1 MLTMM
6 AGALVGLA
14 LVQQTD
20 TVIPVRP
27 DARLQV
33 SGLGGEVVIRTW
45 NRNEL
50 RVVADHSSRDRIE
63 ITARGSYVKI
73 EAKTRMGAPRQVD
86 YNITIPATMDVELG
100 GTYMDIDVE
109 GVRGT
114 VNVETVQGDVRV
126 VGGSRF
132 ITAHSVQ
139 GDVDV
144 IGARGRVDAQ
154 SVNGEV
160 TVLDAAGDVR
170 AETVNGEIRLERIT
184 SPSVEAATV
193 NGEIVYDGTI
203 ENNGRYWFNTH
214 NGDVVVTI
222 PRDASVTV
230 SVSTFN
236 GDFESDFPVTL
247 THTRA
252 KRFSFTIGGGSAR
265 LELESFGG
273 TIRLVRPG
281 GR

>member
-6 AGALVGLA
+6 VGALFGLT

-63 ITARGSYVKI
+63 ITARGTYVKV
-73 EAKTRMGAPRQVD
+73 EAKTRMGVPRQVD

-100 GTYMDIDVE
+100 GTHMDIDVE

-114 VNVETVQGDVRV
+114 VSVETVQGDVRV

-139 GDVDV
+139 GDVEV

-160 TVLDAAGDVR
+160 TVFDAVGDIR

-184 SPSVEAATV
+184 SPSVEGATV

-203 ENNGRYWFNTH
+203 QDNGRYWFNTH
-214 NGDVVVTI
+214 NGDLVVSV
-222 PRDASVTV
+222 PRNANVTV

-236 GDFESDFPVTL
+236 GEFESDFPVTL
-247 THTRA
+247 TGTRG
-252 KRFSFTIGGGSAR
+252 KRFNFTLGGGSAR

-273 TIRLVRPG
+273 TIRLVRPES
-281 GR
+281 R